1 MLPSTGAL
9 EAAMG
14 RAMTL
19 GRTKLERPRRG
30 YSRREAIMLLGAAAA
45 TAGSPALAQ
54 MAPMGVGG
62 PDTSAPVAPSDGT
75 VEILHGVRVEDPFRP
90 LEDPSRADVQAWI
103 AAQDRQA
110 RALLESNPVHGR
122 VLEFLRTS
130 NRYQRS
136 GGMRRVGRSLVSWSF
151 DGTKEQSWLEI
162 REAIGDPGRPLI
174 DPNTMGADGSVS
186 LSGFYPDRFAIKAAY
201 LTAENGGDAQ
211 VLRVRDIRSGVDL
224 LDRLEGCRWTSV
236 AWLPDG
242 NSFYYVRPPLPSE
255 PEEWDR
261 SSHHIFH
268 HQLGYP
274 QSADRMIWRF
284 PRRTNVMMTLRRSY
298 ATNQLMVSAA
308 SGTDEKRG
316 YWVGPLADARLLS
329 MMVPI
334 GLASFWP
341 FRNNI
346 AAHFAATDRDAP
358 RGRIVRVFQ
367 GDPRPGSWQTIVPEA
382 ADGVIDGATIAG
394 TRCCARFKDLGHQLS
409 IYDLEGKK
417 QSDVEVPG
425 ATRVSF
431 ERGDGEDPEL
441 FLDIDDRLRPAR
453 LDRLDLVTGKLET
466 LQASKAPHNLADM
479 QLRQVQRQVQGRHG
493 GSDHADPPPRCG
505 PRRLEP
511 DAALR
516 LRRLRHLAVAV
527 LLEPRRRVGAA
538 RRRLC
543 RSPPSAVAASSAAP
557 GTKVGAFP
565 SSRTRSTTLPRQP
578 SGSPPTASRGAS
590 ASASSA
596 PATAGGLV
604 LTTMLQRPDLIG
616 AVVSGVP
623 VADMVR
629 FPKFT
634 FGVSWTP
641 GIRRSEQARRLQVAD
656 GVLAAAQRQAG
667 PELSAADD
675 PDRRQRPARGAGPR
689 LQDGGDAAGDLA
701 GDRGPRPHPAR
712 RRPRRRQLPSARP
725 SSTRPISSASCAPSS
740 AARSWS
746 CPRSRRDAP
755 HGGGR
760 SAPAGMSAAAANV
773 TWMGRRAAAL

>member
-1 MLPSTGAL
+1 
-9 EAAMG
+9 MG

-30 YSRREAIMLLGAAAA
+30 YSRREALVLLGATAA
-45 TAGSPALAQ
+45 TVGSPALAQ

-75 VEILHGVRVEDPFRP
+75 VEILHGIRVEDPFRP

-110 RALLESNPVHGR
+110 RALLESNPLHAR
-122 VLEFLRTS
+122 VVGFLKDS
-130 NRYQRS
+130 NRYPRS
-136 GGMRRVGRSLVSWSF
+136 GGMRRVGRSLVSWTF

-211 VLRVRDIRSGVDL
+211 VLRVRDIRSGIDL

-236 AWLPDG
+236 AWLADG

-261 SSHHIFH
+261 SSHHIFY

-316 YWVGPLADARLLS
+316 YWVGPLADARLLN

-346 AAHFAATDRDAP
+346 AAHFAVTDRDAP

-394 TRCCARFKDLGHQLS
+394 TRLVVRRFKDLGHQLS

-425 ATRVSF
+425 TTRISF

-453 LDRLDLVTGKLET
+453 MDRLDLVTGKLET

-479 QLRQVQRQVQGRHG
+479 QVRQVRAKSKDGTEVPITLIHRPDVALDGSNRTLLYGYG
-493 GSDHADPPPRCG
+493 GYGISQWPIYSGFVAAWV
-505 PRRLEP
+505 RLGGVY
-511 DAALR
+511 
-516 LRRLRHLAVAV
+516 AVATIRGGGELGSAWHEGGRLSKQQNSFDDFAAAAEWLIANGV
-527 LLEPRRRVGAA
+527 TRRE
-538 RRRLC
+538 RL
-543 RSPPSAVAASSAAP
+543 
-557 GTKVGAFP
+557 GIF
-565 SSRTRSTTLPRQP
+565 
-578 SGSPPTASRGAS
+578 GAS
-590 ASASSA
+590 N
-596 PATAGGLV
+596 GGRLV

-641 GIRRSEQARRLQVAD
+641 EYGDPSKPDAFKWLMAYSPLHNVKPGQSYPPLMILTAD
-656 GVLAAAQRQAG
+656 NDQRVVPAHAYKMAATLRAI
-667 PELSAADD
+667 S
-675 PDRRQRPARGAGPR
+675 PATEVHVRTRRGAG
-689 LQDGGDAAGDLA
+689 
-701 GDRGPRPHPAR
+701 
-712 RRPRRRQLPSARP
+712 
-725 SSTRPISSASCAPSS
+725 
-740 AARSWS
+740 
-746 CPRSRRDAP
+746 
-755 HGGGR
+755 HGGGNAF
-760 SAPAGMSAAAANV
+760 SKSIEYQADIVSFLCAKLGGPILELPKIA
-773 TWMGRRAAAL
+773 T